1 MKYIIGID
9 LGTTNSAVTYIDI
22 DLNRERSRPVIR
34 HFEIPQITGSGEVSS
49 AKVLPSFLYLPG
61 SHEFPPNALS
71 LPWNASNEGEF
82 VGILAREQGAKS
94 PGRMISSAKSW
105 LCHGKVDR
113 HAPILPWGAEA
124 SVDKR
129 SPIAATSAYLKH
141 IKDAWNHS
149 TLEDESTWL
158 ENQSVVI
165 TVPCFL

>member
-82 VGILAREQGAKS
+82 VGILAREQGCQIPRTNDFLRQIMA
-94 PGRMISSAKSW
+94 
-105 LCHGKVDR
+105 
-113 HAPILPWGAEA
+113 LPRKGGPPCPHPAMGCG
-124 SVDKR
+124 SV
-129 SPIAATSAYLKH
+129 
-141 IKDAWNHS
+141 
-149 TLEDESTWL
+149 
-158 ENQSVVI
+158 
-165 TVPCFL
+165 C